1 MQYNLS
7 DTTKTWYRRDG
18 ESIILT
24 LHVQPGAKRTEVA
37 GIHDGALKIKIGAA
51 PVEGQANAKL
61 VEFLKKAFDVPASRV
76 IIKQGSSGRRKVV
89 EIQGSSRDAEDL
101 LVMGKA

>member
-1 MQYNLS
+1 MS
-7 DTTKTWYRRDG
+7 DSPKTWHRRDG

-37 GIHDGALKIKIGAA
+37 GVHDGALKIKIGAA
-51 PVEGQANAKL
+51 PVEGQANARL

-76 IIKQGSSGRRKVV
+76 IIRQGTSGRRKVV
-89 EIQGSSRDAEDL
+89 EIQGSSRDAEEL
-101 LVMGKA
+101 LVTGKT